1 MRHNFSIALQYLT
14 IFRLN
19 KKHKIEENDLVK
31 SMIFFPV
38 VGFLI
43 GLLLVNFDKFFTL
56 IALPHTVSNLL
67 LVALSV
73 VITKALDVNGLAN
86 TLDTLTAGSG
96 KHLRLSVAGD
106 GKIGTA
112 GIIGVFFILL
122 MKYLCLNSL
131 FNSEK
136 VAALLIAPMLSRWSQ
151 TIMAFKSTFRQEA
164 ETNKTFVGHIRTGEL
179 IYISLIAVGL
189 AGFVIIEEQMRAV
202 FLICSLII
210 GVVLFTILGRRY
222 FLARPDGISSDA
234 VGAVSEMNEILVFLL
249 FVIFAGVS

>member
-1 MRHNFSIALQYLT
+1 MMQNFSNALQYLT
-14 IFRLN
+14 IFRIN
-19 KKHKIEENDLVK
+19 KKHKIDENELLK

-43 GLLLVNFDKFFTL
+43 GLILINFDKLFSL
-56 IALPHTVSNLL
+56 IALPHTVANLL
-67 LVALSV
+67 LVVFSTL
-73 VITKALDVNGLAN
+73 ITKALSINGLAN
-86 TLDTLTAGSG
+86 TLDEIMSGTA
-96 KHLRLSVAGD
+96 KHARGPGAKD

-112 GIIGVFFILL
+112 GIIGVFFVLL

-151 TIMAFKSTFRQEA
+151 TIMAFKSTVRHED
-164 ETNKTFVGHIRTGEL
+164 EEHRSFVGHIRSGEL
-179 IYISLIAVGL
+179 TYVSLIAVGL

-210 GVVLFTILGRRY
+210 GVVLLTVLGRRY
-222 FLARPDGISSDA
+222 FIAHPGGINNDA
-234 VGAVSEMNEILVFLL
+234 VGAVCEANEILVFLL

>member
-151 TIMAFKSTFRQEA
+151 TIMAFKSTFRQGA
-164 ETNKTFVGHIRTGEL
+164 ETNRTFVGHIRTGEL